1 MPGTGLRQRRR
12 KVSKTSVNNLYLVS
26 VILNITAKTIPNSK
40 GRHYSKSLCVC
51 VLKSSLR
58 VTNINFNK
66 SCLWKQNPSSC
77 QPRTFFPGSGY
88 RCLSTGKGQLNWH
101 SSYDVVAL
109 FDSTGSWRS
118 SCMRGHRGIRC
129 VRVDKKNVF
138 SPFPSG

>member
-26 VILNITAKTIPNSK
+26 VILNITAEQYQPLKEDTIQ
-40 GRHYSKSLCVC
+40 SLRVCVC
-51 VLKSSLR
+51 VLR

-109 FDSTGSWRS
+109 FDPTGSWRS

-129 VRVDKKNVF
+129 VRVDKMY
-138 SPFPSG
+138 SPHSLTAK